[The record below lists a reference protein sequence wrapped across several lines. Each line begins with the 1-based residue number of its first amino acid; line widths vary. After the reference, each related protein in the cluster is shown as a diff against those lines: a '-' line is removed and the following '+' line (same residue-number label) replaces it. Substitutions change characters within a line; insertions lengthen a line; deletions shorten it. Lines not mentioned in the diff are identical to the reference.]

1 MLRRSLLASAI
12 LSLAAMN
19 AGATDLLQVWQAASQ
34 HDPQGA
40 MLEAGRA
47 AGAARREQAASLWR
61 PNVGLSAAAG
71 RSSADSRMAGA
82 QFSAPGFDQS
92 TGVDFGTSIN
102 GGSATRWTLGAKQ
115 PLLDATRSAQSRQ
128 LGIAADAAELE
139 YRNGRQEWMLQLV
152 QRYFDLVLAERRL
165 ALLQQQHAAV
175 EKALVEAKDRFAIGD
190 TPITDSHEAAARARS
205 LQAQLVAAGNELEL
219 ARQQLADSS
228 GLPVDGLRPLAPAGG
243 QRIVALEPLAHWQ
256 DQSARQN
263 PMLLLLQAQL
273 DAASQEV
280 RKHELLGSTTLD
292 LVAQASRER
301 LSGSGDFGPAS
312 NTQSQQLIGVML
324 NLPLYTGGWRSAKL
338 EESLRLQD
346 KARAQLEQARLQIG
360 QQTRSAWLA
369 LQSGQARIAALE
381 QALTASQARLEAT
394 RLGRQV
400 GDRTTLDLLN
410 AENDATAAELALLQ
424 GRIDLLLSH
433 LRLQALAGE
442 LDEPDLQALNARLQ
456 R

>member
-1 MLRRSLLASAI
+1 MMHRMLASAA
-12 LSLAAMN
+12 LSLAALN

-34 HDPQGA
+34 HDPQA
-40 MLEAGRA
+40 AVLEAGRA

-61 PNVGLSAAAG
+61 PTVGLSAAAG
-71 RSSADSRMAGA
+71 RSSADSRMEGA
-82 QFSAPGFDQS
+82 QFSAPGFGQS
-92 TGVDFGTSIN
+92 TGVDFATSVN
-102 GGSATRWTLGAKQ
+102 GGNATRWALGVKQ

-139 YRNGRQEWMLQLV
+139 YRQGRQDWMLQLT

-175 EKALVEAKDRFAIGD
+175 ERALVEARDRFAIGD
-190 TPITDSHEAAARARS
+190 APITDTHEAAARARG

-219 ARQQLADSS
+219 ARQQLADLS
-228 GLPVDGLRPLAPAGG
+228 GLPADGLKPLAPSGG
-243 QRIVALEPLAHWQ
+243 QLTGAVEPLAHWQ
-256 DQSARQN
+256 EQAGRSN
-263 PMLLLLQAQL
+263 PMLLLQQAQL
-273 DAASQEV
+273 EAASQEV
-280 RKHELLGSTTLD
+280 RKHELAGSPTLD

-301 LSGSGDFGPAS
+301 LSGSGDFGAAS
-312 NTQSQQLIGVML
+312 NTQSQQMVGVAF
-324 NLPLYTGGWRSAKL
+324 NLPLYTGGWRSARL

-346 KARAQLEQARLQIG
+346 KARAQLEQVRLQVG

-424 GRIDLLLSH
+424 GRVDLLLSR
-433 LRLQALAGE
+433 LRLRSFAGE
-442 LDEPDLQALNARLQ
+442 LDESDLQAVNARLE